1 MTATTAPAMTDPPPR
16 RRLRGWARRHIFTTF
31 VVSAVA
37 LALVLRLGWGWYFA
51 RRLAVALED
60 LRRRGE
66 PMELADFAE
75 SPLPPSENAW
85 TYYAEAVRVI
95 STSGVNSPHQS
106 TIRYSPYPPHG
117 TEWETL
123 ARASEKAN
131 AAAFPLARRARQ
143 LQRLQFPQT
152 GSNPYR
158 GEWNDA
164 RNLANMLADGAE

>member
-1 MTATTAPAMTDPPPR
+1 VSREPEHDMTATTAPAMTDPPPR

-75 SPLPPSENAW
+75 SPLPPPDNAW

-95 STSGVNSPHQS
+95 STAGVTSPRQS
-106 TIRYSPYPPHG
+106 NLEFPLYPPRG
-117 TEWETL
+117 SEFE
-123 ARASEKAN
+123 AMAAASEKAN
-131 AAAFPLARRARQ
+131 
-143 LQRLQFPQT
+143 
-152 GSNPYR
+152 
-158 GEWNDA
+158 
-164 RNLANMLADGAE
+164 